1 MPQRKDLSQLCDLGE
16 LLPQM
21 IQVCLSCLSSGL
33 IISVCKTDPV
43 ACKFSNRPCAS
54 PTVSPHHVYHP
65 LLQLQIASLR
75 SASPFR
81 ALVTLLLLPSAG
93 HRPHDS
99 SPHETSIACLPS
111 DGSAG
116 PVDSWSHNCAIK
128 CVSLVPHATDKE
140 LHLSILSLL
149 TYTAHY

>member
-1 MPQRKDLSQLCDLGE
+1 
-16 LLPQM
+16 M

-75 SASPFR
+75 SAPPFR

-99 SPHETSIACLPS
+99 YPHETSIACLPS

-116 PVDSWSHNCAIK
+116 PVDSWNHNCAIK

-140 LHLSILSLL
+140 LHLSVLSLL
-149 TYTAHY
+149 TYTAHYQRGQGV